1 MRAKLII
8 SAAVVALLGI
18 AGPAMADYFY
28 PGTIVIG
35 YGPIKPPLKTTT
47 SANANAMVGP
57 EGCQLEFELHCE
69 CFPGATA
76 LQACEQSGVD
86 IGCLTP
92 DMPYLQIVQQ
102 EPVVY
107 DIGKMTLGTVICS
120 GKSDGLANIV
130 LPKPPQE

>member
-8 SAAVVALLGI
+8 SAAVVALLGV

-28 PGTIVIG
+28 PGSIIIN
-35 YGPIKPPLKTTT
+35 YGGGGIKPTTT
-47 SANANAMVGP
+47 NANAMVGP

-76 LQACEQSGVD
+76 LEACEKSGVD

-92 DMPYLQIVQQ
+92 DMPYKEIIQK

-107 DIGKMTLGTVICS
+107 DIGEMTLGTVIC
-120 GKSDGLANIV
+120 GDKSDGLANIV
-130 LPKPPQE
+130 LPLPPQQK